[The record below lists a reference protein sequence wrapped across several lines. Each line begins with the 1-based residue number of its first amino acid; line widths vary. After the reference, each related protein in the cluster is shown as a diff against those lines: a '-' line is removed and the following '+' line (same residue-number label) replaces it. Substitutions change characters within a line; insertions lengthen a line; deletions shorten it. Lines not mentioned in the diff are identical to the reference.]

1 MFYCLHFVIVCV
13 CFNFK
18 IFCCL
23 IRLPKQDEDY
33 MGGNHLD
40 LLVGFPNN
48 HQVVSGVTLSN
59 FWIHSWENFGKIM
72 YVLYYFNGLCYWVW
86 SIHCIFCPFLVFLC
100 TTSIIPHWT
109 FNFFVNLLCTFH
121 QFFLK
126 TFLFIPLMLYSPVNG
141 SIIKWNFLWLYAFTW
156 DVL

>member
-86 SIHCIFCPFLVFLC
+86 SINCIFCPFVVFLC
-100 TTSIIPHWT
+100 TTSIIPYTGGTTLLALGVKNWRPYHIMSHMILSISGPSHHMT
-109 FNFFVNLLCTFH
+109 ANREYVNHRVQVGCC
-121 QFFLK
+121 
-126 TFLFIPLMLYSPVNG
+126 M
-141 SIIKWNFLWLYAFTW
+141 
-156 DVL
+156 